1 MEVFM
6 RELLQSTKV
15 RLFDEGGL
23 KDLFDHVRNLLMAT
37 LIIAAGSFVTRQA
50 GTIEPFGIL
59 YDEFAGY
66 MVLAIGAIL
75 GVLNALNGLHQ
86 LNKQQ
91 LHIGI
96 RIVVIVLYV
105 VGTVRL
111 IQLVVV
117 LRTG

>member
-1 MEVFM
+1 M
-6 RELLQSTKV
+6 REYFRSKTA
-15 RLFDEGGL
+15 RLFDEGWV
-23 KDLFDHVRNLLMAT
+23 KELFDHVRNLLMAT
-37 LIIAAGSFVTRQA
+37 LIIAAGAYAIRNATTV
-50 GTIEPFGIL
+50 EPLGVL

-66 MVLAIGAIL
+66 IVLVIGGLLA
-75 GVLNALNGLHQ
+75 VLNALHGLHQ

-91 LHIGI
+91 WHIGI
-96 RIVVIVLYV
+96 RFILIALYV

>member
-1 MEVFM
+1 M

-37 LIIAAGSFVTRQA
+37 LIIAAGSFVKRQA
-50 GTIEPFGIL
+50 ATIEPFGIL

-86 LNKQQ
+86 LNKQH

-111 IQLVVV
+111 IQLVAL

>member
-1 MEVFM
+1 MDGPKS
-6 RELLQSTKV
+6 REQV
-15 RLFDEGGL
+15 RDLFDEGGL
-23 KDLFDHVRNLLMAT
+23 KDLFDHVRNFLMAT
-37 LIIAAGSFVTRQA
+37 LIIAAGGYVIRQTA
-50 GTIEPFGIL
+50 TIELFGIL
-59 YDEFAGY
+59 YDKLAGY
-66 MVLAIGAIL
+66 IVLAIGSLLA
-75 GVLNALNGLHQ
+75 VLNALNGLHQ

-91 LHIGI
+91 WHIGI

>member
-1 MEVFM
+1 M
-6 RELLQSTKV
+6 RELLRTTSV
-15 RLFDEGGL
+15 RLLDEGGL

-37 LIIAAGSFVTRQA
+37 LIMAAGAYVVRQA
-50 GTIEPFGIL
+50 ATIELLGVL

-66 MVLAIGAIL
+66 IVLAIGGFLAL
-75 GVLNALNGLHQ
+75 LNALDGLHQ

-91 LHIGI
+91 WHIGI

-105 VGTVRL
+105 VSTVRL

-117 LRTG
+117 FRTG

>member
-1 MEVFM
+1 M
-6 RELLQSTKV
+6 RELFQSTKA

-37 LIIAAGSFVTRQA
+37 LIIAAGVSIIRQA
-50 GTIEPFGIL
+50 VTIELFGVV
-59 YDEFAGY
+59 YEEFAGY
-66 MVLAIGAIL
+66 VVLAIGAIL
-75 GVLNALNGLHQ
+75 AILSALNGLNQ

-91 LHIGI
+91 WHIGF
-96 RIVVIVLYV
+96 RIAVIVLYV

-117 LRTG
+117 FRTS